1 MSSANG
7 RFLWFYAKFAGAALL
22 SAAVVAGIGYFPTVR
37 VAGHEAVWA
46 MIAGCAVSW
55 LASCLGAIPVA
66 LAMSAR
72 SRQTGQ
78 AILASTALRFLVVLL
93 LVVPLALSGWFE
105 RTVLVLWVSI
115 SYLVL
120 LVVDTAFAIRCMRRL
135 MESDS

>member
-22 SAAVVAGIGYFPTVR
+22 SAGILAGVGYFPTVR
-37 VAGHEAVWA
+37 VAGREAVWA
-46 MIAGCAVSW
+46 MIVGCAVSW
-55 LASCLGAIPVA
+55 LASCLGAVPVA